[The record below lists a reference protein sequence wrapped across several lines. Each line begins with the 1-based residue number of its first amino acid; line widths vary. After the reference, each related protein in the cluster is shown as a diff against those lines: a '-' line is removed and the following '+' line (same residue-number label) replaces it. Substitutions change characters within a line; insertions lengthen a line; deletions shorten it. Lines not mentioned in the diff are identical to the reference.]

1 MHASQCLSPKLTA
14 RAESFYNESMT
25 LSAHLP
31 EKFDVLVHP
40 VQRLEGELTA
50 QPSKNYTTRFLIAA
64 ALSEGETLVRGVATS
79 EDSAALQECLEGW
92 GATLEREG
100 SNLRVTG
107 FGSRPRD
114 GQTLNPHNA
123 GAVARFLMGLAALTL
138 STHFVT
144 DYPDSLGRR
153 PHGDLLAAL
162 ERLGAKTSSVEGKL
176 PIHIQ
181 AGHLMGGAVSIRAD
195 LSSQYTSGLIF
206 LAPLLPEGLKITL
219 EGDIK
224 STGPL
229 RQTLHTLSI
238 FGVKWSA
245 DPDLRTITVPGN
257 QKYCALEV
265 TVPGDYPGSIA
276 LLGAAVILPGE
287 VTVHNLLE
295 GDLQGEREGVAV
307 LQQMG
312 ADIVRNGSSL
322 TVRGGKALRGV
333 TRDGDLF
340 TDAVQAL
347 SAVASFAEGETH
359 FENVYT
365 LRLKEC
371 DRISDTRGELER
383 MKVSASETRDSLSI
397 VGRGDVRLGGG
408 ITADGHGDHRMI
420 MLLTLLGM
428 RSSQPVRISGA
439 HHIRKSYP
447 DFFQHLERLGAKFEY
462 LTL

>member
-1 MHASQCLSPKLTA
+1 MS
-14 RAESFYNESMT
+14 
-25 LSAHLP
+25 LP
-31 EKFDVLVHP
+31 EKFDLLVYP
-40 VQRLEGELTA
+40 TSWLEGELTA

-64 ALSEGETLVRGVATS
+64 ALSEGQTLVRGVAKS
-79 EDSAALQECLEGW
+79 EDSEALQECLESW

-100 SNLRVTG
+100 DDLRVTG
-107 FGSRPRD
+107 FGAHPRN

-123 GAVARFLMGLAALTL
+123 GAVARFLMSIAALTR
-138 STHFVT
+138 STRFVT
-144 DYPDSLGRR
+144 DYPHSLGVR

-162 ERLGAKTSSVEGKL
+162 EHLGATVSSDEGKL
-176 PIHIQ
+176 PITIKTEN
-181 AGHLMGGAVSIRAD
+181 MTGGAVSIRAD
-195 LSSQYTSGLIF
+195 LSSQYTSGLMF
-206 LAPLLPEGLKITL
+206 LAPLLPQGLHITL

-224 STGPL
+224 SQGPL
-229 RQTLHTLSI
+229 RQTLHTLET
-238 FGVKWSA
+238 FGIRWSA
-245 DPDLRTITVPGN
+245 APDLRTFTIPGG
-257 QKYCALEV
+257 QAYWALEV

-276 LLGAAVILPGE
+276 ILGAATLIPGQ
-287 VTVHNLLE
+287 VVLHNLLE

-307 LQQMG
+307 LQEMG

-322 TVRGGKALRGV
+322 TVKGGKPLRGV

-347 SAVASFAEGETH
+347 SAVAAFAEGETY

-371 DRISDTRGELER
+371 DRISDTRAELER
-383 MKVSASETRDSLSI
+383 MGVNASETRDSLN
-397 VGRGDVRLGGG
+397 VRGRGDVRLEGGVS
-408 ITADGHGDHRMI
+408 ADGHGDHRMI

-447 DFFQHLERLGAKFEY
+447 DFFAHLERLGARFEY
-462 LTL
+462 LEQ